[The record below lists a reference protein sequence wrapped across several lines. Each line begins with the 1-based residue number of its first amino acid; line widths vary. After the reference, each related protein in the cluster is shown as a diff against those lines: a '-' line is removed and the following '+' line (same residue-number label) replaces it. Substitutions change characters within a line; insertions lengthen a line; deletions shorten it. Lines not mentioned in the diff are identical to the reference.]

1 MGGRETRD
9 FMSVDAFSQLPFLR
23 PAHDKPSSNASGI
36 RLFGVEVPRE
46 PHEDP
51 REPHDAEESSKDLT
65 ANTNTGDGGGGGS
78 ESGRRF
84 ECHYCCRHF
93 PTSQA
98 LGGHQN
104 AHKRERHHAKQAQ
117 LHPAMVASLHH
128 QPSALDGH
136 GVYGFNYHH
145 QHLHHCRLGF
155 DPAAPPHYSPW
166 RTGASVGARFFM
178 GPGAA
183 AAPITGSPLIR
194 RVPAGV
200 HGGGRTG
207 LIPSSDGVMPL
218 PLIRE
223 DVAGVGWSGNAAI
236 SSSSSSSQ
244 FAYESMQTETVSLD
258 LHL

>member
-9 FMSVDAFSQLPFLR
+9 FMSVDSFSQLPFIR
-23 PAHDKPSSNASGI
+23 SAHDKPSSNASGI

-46 PHEDP
+46 PH
-51 REPHDAEESSKDLT
+51 DAEESSKDLT
-65 ANTNTGDGGGGGS
+65 ANTNTGGGGGGGGGGS

-117 LHPAMVASLHH
+117 LHPAMAASLHH

-155 DPAAPPHYSPW
+155 DPAAPPHYPPW

-178 GPGAA
+178 EPGAA
-183 AAPITGSPLIR
+183 ATPITGSPLIR
-194 RVPAGV
+194 RVPADV
-200 HGGGRTG
+200 HGTGRMG
-207 LIPSSDGVMPL
+207 LIPSDGVMPL
-218 PLIRE
+218 PRE
-223 DVAGVGWSGNAAI
+223 DTAGVGWGGNAAI
-236 SSSSSSSQ
+236 SASSSSSQ

>member
-1 MGGRETRD
+1 MGGSETRD
-9 FMSVDAFSQLPFLR
+9 FMNVDAFSQLPFIR

-46 PHEDP
+46 PH
-51 REPHDAEESSKDLT
+51 DAEESSKDLT
-65 ANTNTGDGGGGGS
+65 ANTNNGGGGGS
-78 ESGRRF
+78 GSENGRRF

-117 LHPAMVASLHH
+117 QHPAMVASLHH

-145 QHLHHCRLGF
+145 QHLHHCRFGF
-155 DPAAPPHYSPW
+155 DPVAPPHYSPW
-166 RTGASVGARFFM
+166 RTGASVGARVFM

-183 AAPITGSPLIR
+183 AVPITGSPLIR
-194 RVPAGV
+194 RVPADV

-207 LIPSSDGVMPL
+207 LIPSDGVMAL
-218 PLIRE
+218 RLIRE
-223 DVAGVGWSGNAAI
+223 DEMGVDEGVGWTGNAAI

-244 FAYESMQTETVSLD
+244 FAYESMQTETLSLD